1 MLLASFQPGR
11 QGSKTLMTNGFEGTS
26 SVPPASASASHK
38 QQTSRAVETLAKIE
52 LFRSLSPEQVKILDS
67 RCIWRRAKAREWIL
81 DYQEESTEVFFLT
94 SGIVRVLIQTAEGR
108 ETILR
113 DIHAGTSFGELAA
126 IDGHKRS
133 ASILAL
139 TDATIARMT
148 SATFVETVTTHPDV
162 ARKMLLIM
170 TGHIRSLTDRVR
182 EFTTLGIHDRLA
194 RELVRMSRP
203 ERGAENR
210 AIITP
215 PPTHAH
221 LAGLVGTRRET
232 VTKELR
238 GMVKAGLVETRRGAI
253 VLLDVHRMVQ
263 ALDDSR

>member
-1 MLLASFQPGR
+1 MLIASIQPGR
-11 QGSKTLMTNGFEGTS
+11 SPNRTSTNGLNGPE
-26 SVPPASASASHK
+26 PIPAASAP
-38 QQTSRAVETLAKIE
+38 TRPRGEMNRAVETLGKIE
-52 LFRSLSPEQVKILDS
+52 LFSSLTPEQIKLLDS

-94 SGIVRVLIQTAEGR
+94 SGIVRVLIQTEEGR

-113 DIHAGTSFGELAA
+113 DIQAGSSFGELAA
-126 IDGHKRS
+126 IDAEKRS

-148 SATFVETVTTHPDV
+148 SATYVETVTTHPQV
-162 ARKMLLIM
+162 ARQALVMM
-170 TGHIRSLTDRVR
+170 TRHIRSLTDRVR
-182 EFTTLGIHDRLA
+182 EFTTLGIHDRLT

-203 ERGAENR
+203 DRSAENR

-221 LAGLVGTRRET
+221 LAGLIGTRRET

-238 GMVKAGLVETRRGAI
+238 AMVKTGLIETRRGAI
-253 VLLDVHRMVQ
+253 VLLNVQ
-263 ALDDSR
+263 RLVQNLERPK

>member
-1 MLLASFQPGR
+1 
-11 QGSKTLMTNGFEGTS
+11 
-26 SVPPASASASHK
+26 
-38 QQTSRAVETLAKIE
+38 
-52 LFRSLSPEQVKILDS
+52 
-67 RCIWRRAKAREWIL
+67 
-81 DYQEESTEVFFLT
+81 
-94 SGIVRVLIQTAEGR
+94 
-108 ETILR
+108 
-113 DIHAGTSFGELAA
+113 
-126 IDGHKRS
+126 
-133 ASILAL
+133 
-139 TDATIARMT
+139 
-148 SATFVETVTTHPDV
+148 TVTTHPDV

-238 GMVKAGLVETRRGAI
+238 TMVKAGLVETRRGAI

>member
-1 MLLASFQPGR
+1 MLHAPVQPERNIRGMQAS
-11 QGSKTLMTNGFEGTS
+11 GFTPIE
-26 SVPPASASASHK
+26 PDDAASASANPRRDA
-38 QQTSRAVETLAKIE
+38 SRAVETLGKIE
-52 LFRSLSPEQVKILDS
+52 LFRSLTPEQIKTLDS

-94 SGIVRVLIQTAEGR
+94 SGIVRVLIQTEEGR

-113 DIHAGTSFGELAA
+113 DIQAGSSFGELAA
-126 IDGHKRS
+126 IDSHKRS

-148 SATFVETVTTHPDV
+148 SSTYVETVTSHPEV
-162 ARKMLLIM
+162 AKQALIM
-170 TGHIRSLTDRVR
+170 MTRHIRSLTDRVR
-182 EFTTLGIHDRLA
+182 EFTTLGIHDRLT

-203 ERGAENR
+203 DRTGEKR

-221 LAGLVGTRRET
+221 LAGLIGTRRET

-238 GMVKAGLVETRRGAI
+238 AMAKAGLLETRRGAI
-253 VLLDVHRMVQ
+253 VLIDVQKLVQ
-263 ALDDSR
+263 NLEAGR

>member
-1 MLLASFQPGR
+1 MLPASIQSARNISRMPV
-11 QGSKTLMTNGFEGTS
+11 NGFPPNETGADAS
-26 SVPPASASASHK
+26 SANPRRD
-38 QQTSRAVETLAKIE
+38 TSRAVETLGKIE
-52 LFRSLSPEQVKILDS
+52 LFRSLTPEQIKALDS

-81 DYQEESTEVFFLT
+81 DYQDESTEVFFLT
-94 SGIVRVLIQTAEGR
+94 SGIVRVLIQTDEGR

-113 DIHAGTSFGELAA
+113 DIQSGTSFGELAA

-148 SATFVETVTTHPDV
+148 SSTYVETVTTHPEV
-162 ARKMLLIM
+162 AKQALITM
-170 TGHIRSLTDRVR
+170 TRHIRSLTDRVR
-182 EFTTLGIHDRLA
+182 EFTTLGIHDRLT

-203 ERGAENR
+203 DRTGEKR

-221 LAGLVGTRRET
+221 LAGLIGTRRET

-238 GMVKAGLVETRRGAI
+238 TMVKAGLVETRRGAI
-253 VLLDVHRMVQ
+253 VLLDVQKLVQ
-263 ALDDSR
+263 NLDEGK

>member
-1 MLLASFQPGR
+1 MLAASIQSGPSPKPAPANGMNGTESIPAAPG
-11 QGSKTLMTNGFEGTS
+11 
-26 SVPPASASASHK
+26 PARPKGQAN
-38 QQTSRAVETLAKIE
+38 RAVETLAKIE
-52 LFRSLSPEQVKILDS
+52 LFSSLSPEQIKLLDS

-126 IDGHKRS
+126 IDGRKRS

-148 SATFVETVTTHPDV
+148 SATFIETVTTHPDV

-238 GMVKAGLVETRRGAI
+238 SMVKAGLVETRRGAI

>member
-1 MLLASFQPGR
+1 MTIAVQPAQPPNRMAAIDFDGVV
-11 QGSKTLMTNGFEGTS
+11 SA
-26 SVPPASASASHK
+26 PADPASASARGEM
-38 QQTSRAVETLAKIE
+38 TRAVETLAKIE
-52 LFRSLSPEQVKILDS
+52 LFRSLTPEEIKVLDS

-81 DYQEESTEVFFLT
+81 DYQDESTEVFFLT
-94 SGIVRVLIQTAEGR
+94 SGIVRVLIQTEEGR

-113 DIHAGTSFGELAA
+113 DIQAGASFGELAA
-126 IDGHKRS
+126 IDGQKRS

-148 SATFVETVTTHPDV
+148 SSTFVETVTTHPQV
-162 ARKMLLIM
+162 AQQALLMM
-170 TGHIRSLTDRVR
+170 TRHIRSLTDRVR
-182 EFTTLGIHDRLA
+182 EFTTLGIHDRLT

-203 ERGAENR
+203 ERGAEKR

-221 LAGLVGTRRET
+221 LAGLIGTRRET

-238 GMVKAGLVETRRGAI
+238 SMAKVGLLETRRGAI
-253 VLLDVHRMVQ
+253 VLLDVQKLVQ
-263 ALDDSR
+263 SLQRQG

>member
-1 MLLASFQPGR
+1 MLLAPAQPARQNSNGR
-11 QGSKTLMTNGFEGTS
+11 AIDRLDGT
-26 SVPPASASASHK
+26 PPVAATPPSQRK
-38 QQTSRAVETLAKIE
+38 EMIRAVETLAKID
-52 LFRSLSPEQVKILDS
+52 LFRSLTPEEIKILDS

-94 SGIVRVLIQTAEGR
+94 SGIVRVLIQTEEGR

-113 DIHAGTSFGELAA
+113 DIQAGTSFGELAA
-126 IDGHKRS
+126 IDGQKRS

-148 SATFVETVTTHPDV
+148 SSTYVETVTTHPEV
-162 ARKMLLIM
+162 ARKALLIM
-170 TGHIRSLTDRVR
+170 TRHIRSLTDRVR
-182 EFTTLGIHDRLA
+182 EFTTLGIHDRLS

-203 ERGAENR
+203 ERGADNR
-210 AIITP
+210 ALITP

-221 LAGLVGTRRET
+221 LAGLIGTRRET

-238 GMVKAGLVETRRGAI
+238 TMVKAGLLETRRGAI
-253 VLLDVHRMVQ
+253 VLLDVQRMVQ
-263 ALDDSR
+263 NLLDTK

>member
-1 MLLASFQPGR
+1 MLIASAQPER
-11 QGSKTLMTNGFEGTS
+11 SAKRTPSNGFNGTAS
-26 SVPPASASASHK
+26 MPPASSPHGK
-38 QQTSRAVETLAKIE
+38 DMNRAVDTLAKIE
-52 LFRSLSPEQVKILDS
+52 LFRSLTPEEIKLLDS

-94 SGIVRVLIQTAEGR
+94 SGIVRVLIQTEEGR

-113 DIHAGTSFGELAA
+113 DIQAGASFGELAA
-126 IDGHKRS
+126 IDQHKRS

-139 TDATIARMT
+139 TDATIARM
-148 SATFVETVTTHPDV
+148 SASTYVETVTSHPQV
-162 ARKMLLIM
+162 AKQALITM
-170 TGHIRSLTDRVR
+170 TRHIRSLTDRVR
-182 EFTTLGIHDRLA
+182 EFTTLGIHDRLT

-203 ERGAENR
+203 DRTGERR

-221 LAGLVGTRRET
+221 LAGLIGTRRET

-238 GMVKAGLVETRRGAI
+238 AMAKAGLLETRRGAI
-253 VLLDVHRMVQ
+253 VLLDVQRLVQ
-263 ALDDSR
+263 NLQGAK

>member
-1 MLLASFQPGR
+1 
-11 QGSKTLMTNGFEGTS
+11 MTNGFEGTS
-26 SVPPASASASHK
+26 SVPPASASSANPR
-38 QQTSRAVETLAKIE
+38 QQAIRAIETLAKIE
-52 LFRSLSPEQVKILDS
+52 LFRSLTPEETKILDS

-113 DIHAGTSFGELAA
+113 DINAGTSFGELSA

-148 SATFVETVTTHPDV
+148 STTFVETVTTHPDV

-238 GMVKAGLVETRRGAI
+238 SMVKAGLVETRRGAI

-263 ALDDSR
+263 TLDDSR